1 MKKKLLMCLSIA
13 LIAALAI
20 TGTMAYFTDTESAT
34 NVMTIGNIDIEL
46 NEQQRVD
53 DAANQHKLE
62 DFEQAMTLMPAA
74 YEGTSIPWADPAD
87 WVVANDSAWKVV
99 ADNGDVHDKFVTVT
113 NTGTNEAYVRVIVAY
128 EGDAINGKDIH
139 IVHNTTTSSDPA
151 VSGEFAATDFI
162 ENVTIDGQRYD
173 LIVYTYANPVQP
185 GETTIPSLKQ
195 IYMDKTTTQKEA
207 AKYGT
212 TYDILVL
219 SQAVQTA
226 SGFTGAVNALDSA
239 FGKVDA
245 ANARVWFTGATP
257 VDVATDAELKE
268 ALSADEKNIV
278 INLTAD
284 VTYDVAAWA
293 ANGMGGASTESI
305 VINGNGYTLNFKQ
318 TDSDWNNVVT
328 NNGATLTIVN
338 ADITNSGH
346 NDGPWNRHDINFACD
361 VVLTNVNSDK
371 ALAFKA
377 GASLTNVTVSDANTS
392 DTYAI
397 WIQPNGQTVSL
408 DGCTIDMI
416 DCTDGRGIKIDE
428 QYVSAPAK
436 VTLNVKDTTFL
447 TEEKGAILV
456 KSAAGAVINLNNVD
470 ISEVAADPV
479 YPVWID
485 EASAAYASLVTV
497 NGGTAI
503 VEGTVTLTVVDSVE
517 ETIAA
522 LDAGAINVAVKGA
535 TFTANPF
542 NGHYY
547 VDRNI
552 HFVDCTFTA
561 NMNYM
566 YINNATFTN
575 CIFDCGSANSA
586 VHYDESFGD
595 LVFNDCTFVS
605 GKIQIGANKE
615 VTGTVTFNRCEFAE
629 TASTSIWSEAGI
641 RVYSPAEF
649 NNCEFNNRVVLAGS
663 NDLPITFNQCTMN
676 GGDPV
681 YYTDNTDGIIRG
693 GNIPA
698 VTIQ

>member
-1 MKKKLLMCLSIA
+1 MKKKLLTCLSIA

-20 TGTMAYFTDTESAT
+20 TGTMAYFTDTESVT
-34 NVMTIGNIDIEL
+34 NVMTIGNIDIVL

-53 DAANQHKLE
+53 DAANQHELE
-62 DFEQAMTLMPAA
+62 AFEQAMTLMPAA
-74 YEGTSIPWADPAD
+74 YEGTSIPWAPAD
-87 WVVANDSAWKVV
+87 EWVVPGDSAWKVV

-113 NTGTNEAYVRVIVAY
+113 NTGSNEAYVRVIVAY

-139 IVHNTTTSSDPA
+139 IVHNTKTSSDPA
-151 VSGEFAATDFI
+151 VAGEFAATDYI
-162 ENVTIDGQRYD
+162 ENVIIDGTRYD
-173 LIVYTYANPVQP
+173 LIVYTYAEPVQP

-195 IYMDKTTTQKEA
+195 VYMDKTTTQEDA
-207 AKYGT
+207 AKFGT

-226 SGFTGAVNALDSA
+226 SGFTDAVDALDSA
-239 FGKVDA
+239 FGVADA
-245 ANARVWFTGATP
+245 ANASVWFTGATP
-257 VDVATDAELKE
+257 VDAATEDELKA

-278 INLTAD
+278 VNLTDD

-305 VINGNGYTLNFKQ
+305 VINGNGHTITFNQ
-318 TDSDWNNVVT
+318 TNSDWNNIVT
-328 NNGATLTIVN
+328 NGATLTIVN
-338 ADITNSGH
+338 ANITNSGR
-346 NDGPWNRHDINFACD
+346 NDGPWNRHDLNFACD

-377 GASLTNVTVSDANTS
+377 GATLTNVTIDDANTS

-397 WIQPNGQTVSL
+397 WIQPNGQTVTL
-408 DGCTIDMI
+408 DGCAIDMI

-428 QYVSAPAK
+428 QYVAAPAK
-436 VTLNVKDTTFL
+436 VTLNVKDTTFK

-456 KSAAGAVINLNNVD
+456 KSAAGAEINLENVD
-470 ISEVAADPV
+470 ISDVAVDPV
-479 YPVWID
+479 YPVWVD
-485 EASAAYASLVTV
+485 EASAAHAPLVVV
-497 NGGTAI
+497 NGGTKIIEGAI
-503 VEGTVTLTVVDSVE
+503 TLTVVDSVE

-522 LDAGAINVAVKGA
+522 LDAGATNVAVKNA
-535 TFTANPF
+535 TVNANPF

-547 VDRNI
+547 KDRNI

-566 YINNATFTN
+566 YVNNATFTN
-575 CIFDCGSANSA
+575 CTFDCGSANSA
-586 VHYDESFGD
+586 VHYDELFGD
-595 LVFNDCTFVS
+595 LVFDNCTFVS

-615 VTGTVTFNRCEFAE
+615 VTGTVTFNNCDFVE
-629 TASTSIWSEAGI
+629 TASTSIWAEKGI

-649 NNCEFNNRVVLAGS
+649 NNCEFNNRVVMAGAA
-663 NDLPITFNQCTMN
+663 DLPITFNQCTMN
-676 GGDPV
+676 GGAPV

-693 GNIPA
+693 GNIPS